1 VPEQTVDAPRFLE
14 RAPARHHGRRR
25 RSPAVELAWNLRWV
39 IGAAAMLVLA
49 VVVVLW
55 ARTRPGYDPYG
66 WLVWG
71 NLTIHGKLDTNGAPS
86 WKPLP
91 FLFTVPYAL
100 IGHRAMWLWMITSVA
115 ISLSGGVFAARIAY
129 RLVDPPEGYRWA
141 GWIAGAFAAA
151 TLFGID
157 YYTHYILSAQS
168 DTMIVGLCL
177 GAIDCHLYRR
187 YKWAFAL
194 GILAA
199 LGRPETF
206 PLIGLYAIW
215 LWLKFPRLRPLVG
228 GGLLL
233 LPVMWFGIPGLTS
246 KSFFTAG
253 NIALK
258 SPRALHQNKL
268 FGELDRFFDLHETQ
282 VYLLALLA
290 VGLAALRRDR
300 TTLMIAGA
308 AALWVIVEI
317 GFVLHGW
324 PGVARYLFEAG
335 GVVCVLAGVAIG
347 RILVDLPPL
356 LSRARIPVAVGI
368 AGTLVIVVAISGS
381 LLPAAR
387 TQVHIERADLKTQRA
402 RTKFVDHLPGLIARL
417 GGPAKIFACGQP
429 SGPIGD
435 QSLLA
440 WDLGSNVGQLFWTA
454 KLGKVDPRPVVFFQP
469 TPHAWKV
476 TTIDTA
482 PSKRSEC
489 KSLNVVSLVT

>member
-1 VPEQTVDAPRFLE
+1 
-14 RAPARHHGRRR
+14 
-25 RSPAVELAWNLRWV
+25 
-39 IGAAAMLVLA
+39 
-49 VVVVLW
+49 
-55 ARTRPGYDPYG
+55 
-66 WLVWG
+66 
-71 NLTIHGKLDTNGAPS
+71 
-86 WKPLP
+86 
-91 FLFTVPYAL
+91 
-100 IGHRAMWLWMITSVA
+100 
-115 ISLSGGVFAARIAY
+115 
-129 RLVDPPEGYRWA
+129 
-141 GWIAGAFAAA
+141 
-151 TLFGID
+151 
-157 YYTHYILSAQS
+157 
-168 DTMIVGLCL
+168 MIVGLCL

-268 FGELDRFFDLHETQ
+268 VGELDRFFDLHETQ

-308 AALWVIVEI
+308 AAVWVIVEI

-347 RILVDLPPL
+347 RILVDVPPL
-356 LSRARIPVAVGI
+356 LSRAGSPSP
-368 AGTLVIVVAISGS
+368 SGS
-381 LLPAAR
+381 R
-387 TQVHIERADLKTQRA
+387 
-402 RTKFVDHLPGLIARL
+402 G
-417 GGPAKIFACGQP
+417 
-429 SGPIGD
+429 
-435 QSLLA
+435 
-440 WDLGSNVGQLFWTA
+440 
-454 KLGKVDPRPVVFFQP
+454 
-469 TPHAWKV
+469 
-476 TTIDTA
+476 
-482 PSKRSEC
+482 RS
-489 KSLNVVSLVT
+489 